1 MGLRDSDPGLH
12 ALVAIY
18 RQIAPTT
25 VYVTVDTKD
34 NVLSYTMGSVNR

>member
-18 RQIAPTT
+18 RKIASTS

-34 NVLSYTMGSVNR
+34 NMPSYTTVSA